1 MAGDTPRPTDT
12 ELRILNVLWDRGP
25 STVREVHAVLVAHKP
40 VGYTTALK
48 MLQVMADKGLVLRD
62 DTEWPHRFA
71 PRSDRASTQRRLLAD
86 LVDRAFG
93 GSANALVV
101 QALAGAAVTDE
112 ERDEIRRM
120 LARAE
125 EGSP

>member
-1 MAGDTPRPTDT
+1 
-12 ELRILNVLWDRGP
+12 
-25 STVREVHAVLVAHKP
+25 
-40 VGYTTALK
+40 
-48 MLQVMADKGLVLRD
+48 
-62 DTEWPHRFA
+62 
-71 PRSDRASTQRRLLAD
+71 

-120 LARAE
+120 LDRAE
-125 EGSP
+125 EGNP

>member
-25 STVREVHAVLVAHKP
+25 STVREVHAGLVAHKR

-62 DTEWPHRFA
+62 DTGWPHRFA
-71 PRSDRASTQRRLLAD
+71 PRSDRASTQRRLLTD

-120 LARAE
+120 LDRAE
-125 EGSP
+125 EGNP